1 MPFLVDWQQ
10 ERLSVSAHGAPLA
23 RVLLEV
29 ARRTGLELRGASV
42 LKRNTDV
49 HFSGL
54 LLRDG
59 LKQLLASVNSA
70 IVETPSGF
78 QTKRHLI
85 VVVLAGPSDQR
96 TVQSNP
102 GPDAHQGLS
111 VAETGPQ
118 LLARLHRAADARDLD
133 ALRKAAANGDR
144 VAQAVALQL
153 LSRLD
158 PDQAGSLAA
167 AASRS
172 PDLNRRLTSLQV
184 LGNIDSAA
192 AVQALGAALSDSN
205 TAARQAAV
213 MGLIGQSS
221 PEAVTFLTQALQ
233 DRDASVR
240 MLALDFLAQRSP
252 DALASAAGSGDL
264 AISARAR
271 QLLRDTAAQQ

>member
-1 MPFLVDWQQ
+1 MPLLVDWQQ
-10 ERLSVSAHGAPLA
+10 ERLSVSADGAPLA

-42 LKRNTDV
+42 LRRNADV

-54 LLRDG
+54 PLRDG
-59 LKQLLASVNSA
+59 LKKLLASVNSA
-70 IVETPSGF
+70 IVETPSGP
-78 QTKRHLI
+78 QTRRHLI
-85 VVVLAGPSDQR
+85 VVVLAGPSDWQ
-96 TVQSNP
+96 TNVQSNA
-102 GPDAHQGLS
+102 GADAHEGQS

-118 LLARLHRAADARDLD
+118 LLARLHRAAEERDLD
-133 ALRKAAANGDR
+133 ALRKTAANGDR

-158 PDQAGSLAA
+158 PDQAESLAA

-184 LGNIDSAA
+184 LGDIDSEA
-192 AVQALGAALSDSN
+192 AVRALGAALSDSN

-213 MGLIGQSS
+213 TGLIGQSS
-221 PEAVTFLTQALQ
+221 PDAVTFLTQALE

-240 MLALDFLAQRSP
+240 MLALDFLAQKPRRNRLSGWQQGSCDQRSRP
-252 DALASAAGSGDL
+252 SVAS
-264 AISARAR
+264 
-271 QLLRDTAAQQ
+271 